1 MATTFNPAVAGDAPY
16 LERPTC
22 DDLRHIPGSNG
33 LPFVGNLFDVIK
45 DINRFQQ
52 RQIARYGQLSRI
64 NMGLAKGILV
74 THPDHLRQVFTDPDE
89 TFSSAMGYDGPVS
102 TLYGGSIITQDFSH
116 HKASRRV
123 FQTAFKRPALEGY
136 VEVMNPTIRENI
148 EDWGAQGDFRYVD
161 AARKILID
169 VGARVFFGT
178 RPDGEQLNHIAQ
190 LFHEMNYVGLMAL
203 AHRNIPGSRYWRGQ
217 RAKRK
222 MEALILDV
230 IHQRRADPG
239 NDLTSILAAERDD
252 DGKLWPAETLLPHLN
267 VLLFAAHDTTAG
279 ATSHMLMYLS
289 QPEHQHLQEKLRQ
302 QAFAVDAE
310 NPTLADLDGL
320 TDMENTTY
328 EALRLHPAVATIM
341 RRTTREVRI
350 GDRDIPADTMLF
362 NMSHWAQRHP
372 DYWTDPLRF
381 DPDRFGEAR
390 KEHKGHSFQFLPFGG
405 GAHKCIGMH
414 FALMNA
420 KLILIHTLRRYRF
433 ELQPGYDCHCDVMPL
448 PFPSKGLPLRVTPV
462 EGC

>member
-1 MATTFNPAVAGDAPY
+1 VATTFNPAVAGDAPY

-22 DDLRHIPGSNG
+22 DDLKHIPGSDG
-33 LPFVGNLFDVIK
+33 LPFVGNLFEVIK
-45 DINRFQQ
+45 DINGFQQ

-89 TFSSAMGYDGPVS
+89 SFSSAMGYEGPVS
-102 TLYGGSIITQDFSH
+102 TLYGGSIITQDFAH

-148 EDWGAQGDFRYVD
+148 EHWGAQGDIRYVD

-178 RPDGEQLNHIAQ
+178 RPDGEQLRYIAH

-230 IHQRRADPG
+230 IQQRRADPG

-252 DGKLWPAETLLPHLN
+252 PERAVAARQRVEHRAERLARRGLGDDRPGVTEREGP
-267 VLLFAAHDTTAG
+267 G
-279 ATSHMLMYLS
+279 
-289 QPEHQHLQEKLRQ
+289 HQR
-302 QAFAVDAE
+302 AV
-310 NPTLADLDGL
+310 TLALGEPERPRPVQIGVPGVERPAHVLGHPVERPSERMVREIDLA
-320 TDMENTTY
+320 
-328 EALRLHPAVATIM
+328 ALQHPTEQRVNALDERFLGQRAAPERAHGRVDVGAHAELIGGGHAESVRAVA
-341 RRTTREVRI
+341 RP
-350 GDRDIPADTMLF
+350 GDRSGDGSGLSGRRSP
-362 NMSHWAQRHP
+362 
-372 DYWTDPLRF
+372 
-381 DPDRFGEAR
+381 
-390 KEHKGHSFQFLPFGG
+390 GG
-405 GAHKCIGMH
+405 
-414 FALMNA
+414 
-420 KLILIHTLRRYRF
+420 RR
-433 ELQPGYDCHCDVMPL
+433 
-448 PFPSKGLPLRVTPV
+448 
-462 EGC
+462 